1 MSHCVKATCP
11 LCNCCTSSPHG
22 GGMPEKPHGS
32 ILRRAGPLMLARLGV
47 AAFTFAIPMVL
58 ARVLLP
64 EGYGTFKQA
73 WLLST
78 TLVLVLPLGL
88 NQSLVYFVPREPARK
103 RLWQSHALVLT
114 TALGAVAAALLLGLG
129 PLFASAFHNR
139 ELAAVMPYV
148 AAFAGLRL
156 AASRSDLALMAQGRI
171 RASAAVR
178 LASEGFYTLCLLAG
192 ALWTRSVAGA
202 FAGVVIA
209 TSAKAGAC
217 WIALASGGLQIS
229 RQDLRRQLAYA
240 LPFGAA
246 FALVIPQQ
254 QFHSYLVSASVSAA
268 AFAVYSVGC
277 FQLPIIDI
285 LYTPVS
291 EVLQLGIAEH
301 DVSGD
306 NDGALRL
313 FREAVA
319 RLSFVFVP
327 TMVLL
332 EIAAPTLI
340 GFLFTDR
347 YLGAVPIFRVAILSI
362 PMAALPLDGVMRA
375 RAQNQFMFRVS
386 ALKLTLTVPLV
397 WAGLKLWGPIGALG
411 GWICAEEICRFI
423 LLRRAA
429 RLFGTGILGVL
440 PRELWLQAAAAAIA
454 AVPGALVLHFA
465 GGPRLVQLCSTGVAF
480 ALAYLAALRAM
491 GVLPPVRNWIPQKTP
506 QLMVQEAA

>member
-1 MSHCVKATCP
+1 MSRCVKATCP
-11 LCNCCTSSPHG
+11 LCDCCTSFPHG

-32 ILRRAGPLMLARLGV
+32 ILRRAGPLMLAGLGV
-47 AAFTFAIPMVL
+47 AAFTFAIPMLL

-64 EGYGTFKQA
+64 ESYGTFKQA

-78 TLVLVLPLGL
+78 PLVLVLPLGL
-88 NQSLVYFVPREPARK
+88 NQSLVYFVPREPARR
-103 RLWQSHALVLT
+103 RLWESHALVLT
-114 TALGAVAAALLLGLG
+114 TVLGAVAAALLLGLG
-129 PLFASAFHNR
+129 PLVASAFHNR

-148 AAFAGLRL
+148 PPFTGLRL
-156 AASRSDLALMAQGRI
+156 AASCFDLPFMAQGRV

-192 ALWTRSVAGA
+192 ALWTHSGAGA

-209 TSAKAGAC
+209 TSAKAAAC
-217 WIALASGGLQIS
+217 WIALAGGGLQFS
-229 RQDLRRQLAYA
+229 RRDLGRQLAYT

-277 FQLPIIDI
+277 FQLPIIDM

-306 NDGALRL
+306 SEGALRL

-332 EIAAPTLI
+332 EIAAPTLV

-347 YLGAVPIFRVAILSI
+347 YLGAVPIFRVAVLSI

-386 ALKLTLTVPLV
+386 ALKLALTVPLV

-429 RLFGTGILGVL
+429 RLFRTGILGAL
-440 PRELWLQAAAAAIA
+440 PRELWLQAVAAAIA
-454 AVPGALVLHFA
+454 AAPGALGMHFA
-465 GGPRLVQLCSTGVAF
+465 AGPRL
-480 ALAYLAALRAM
+480 
-491 GVLPPVRNWIPQKTP
+491 LPPCRTGIPFAP
-506 QLMVQEAA
+506 PFLPPPPAL